1 MKKIKLLLAD
11 DNEYT
16 RTSIRQLLELDDAV
30 DIVDEACNG
39 LEVMEKVEALNPEIV
54 LMDVNMPIMDGI
66 ETTRE
71 LTIKYPQVAVVL
83 ISINDEIQNFR
94 QAMLAGAKEYLVKPL
109 SAEELNQAIHQVTEI
124 IREASDNQPAEDVP
138 LDLNRAKNHKIVT
151 VFGTKGGV
159 GKSVIC
165 TNLAVCA
172 AQKHRGKVG
181 MIDLDVQFGDLSI
194 MMNVNPRMTIAELM
208 QEGEKPTP
216 EILENYLYE
225 RNGVQLLSAPNKPE
239 LSEMVVA
246 RGVKEILNISRSI
259 FTYTFVDTPS
269 FVDEITLT
277 ALEEAD
283 IILLMISLDLPTIK
297 NVKKGIDILRTLQ
310 LLSRTRLI
318 LNRSSGIAGLEPRD
332 VERVLD
338 MKIKAEVPSD
348 GKLVVSSLNQGIPF
362 VKMNPKAAVSK
373 GIEAVFQVIENGRD
387 V

>member
-124 IREASDNQPAEDVP
+124 IREASDNQQVEVP
-138 LDLNRAKNHKIVT
+138 PSLNRAENHKIVT

-159 GKSVIC
+159 GKSVVC

-172 AQKHRGKVG
+172 AQKYRGKVG
-181 MIDLDVQFGDLSI
+181 LIDLDVQFGDLSI

-208 QEGEKPTP
+208 QEGEKPSP
-216 EILENYLYE
+216 DILENYLYE
-225 RNGVQLLSAPNKPE
+225 RNGVHLLSAPNNQNY
-239 LSEMVVA
+239 
-246 RGVKEILNISRSI
+246 LN
-259 FTYTFVDTPS
+259 
-269 FVDEITLT
+269 
-277 ALEEAD
+277 
-283 IILLMISLDLPTIK
+283 
-297 NVKKGIDILRTLQ
+297 
-310 LLSRTRLI
+310 
-318 LNRSSGIAGLEPRD
+318 
-332 VERVLD
+332 
-338 MKIKAEVPSD
+338 
-348 GKLVVSSLNQGIPF
+348 
-362 VKMNPKAAVSK
+362 
-373 GIEAVFQVIENGRD
+373 
-387 V
+387 

>member
-109 SAEELNQAIHQVTEI
+109 SAEELNQAIRQVTEI
-124 IREASDNQPAEDVP
+124 IREASDNQQVEVP
-138 LDLNRAKNHKIVT
+138 PSLNRAENHKIVT

-159 GKSVIC
+159 GKSVVC

-172 AQKHRGKVG
+172 AQKYRGKVG
-181 MIDLDVQFGDLSI
+181 LIDLDVQFGDLSI

-208 QEGEKPTP
+208 QEGEKPSP
-216 EILENYLYE
+216 DILENYLYE
-225 RNGVQLLSAPNKPE
+225 RNGVHLLSAPNKPE
-239 LSEMVVA
+239 LSELVVA
-246 RGVKEILNISRSI
+246 RGVKEILNISRSM

>member
-124 IREASDNQPAEDVP
+124 IREASDNQQVEVP
-138 LDLNRAKNHKIVT
+138 PSLNRAENHKIVT

-159 GKSVIC
+159 GKSVVC

-172 AQKHRGKVG
+172 AQKYRGKVG
-181 MIDLDVQFGDLSI
+181 LIDLDVQFGDLSI

-208 QEGEKPTP
+208 QEGEKTSPD
-216 EILENYLYE
+216 ILENYLYE
-225 RNGVQLLSAPNKPE
+225 RNGVHLLSAPNKPE
-239 LSEMVVA
+239 LSELVVA
-246 RGVKEILNISRSI
+246 RGVKEILNISRSM

>member
-11 DNEYT
+11 DNQYT
-16 RTSIRQLLELDDAV
+16 RTSIRQLLELDDAI
-30 DIVDEACNG
+30 DIVAEAADG
-39 LEVMEKVEALNPEIV
+39 AEVMEKIEALNPEIV
-54 LMDVNMPIMDGI
+54 LMDVNMPVMDGI

-71 LTIKYPQVAVVL
+71 LTLKYPQVTVIL
-83 ISINDEIQNFR
+83 ISINDEIQNFKR
-94 QAMLAGAKEYLVKPL
+94 AMLAGAKEYLVKPL
-109 SAEELNQAIHQVTEI
+109 SAEELNQAIHQVTDLK
-124 IREASDNQPAEDVP
+124 REASDNQQAEELLP
-138 LDLNRAKNHKIVT
+138 GLNRVENHKVVT

-172 AQKHRGKVG
+172 ARKYRGKVG
-181 MIDLDVQFGDLSI
+181 LIDLDVQFGDLSI

-208 QEGEKPTP
+208 QEGEKPSP
-216 EILENYLYE
+216 DILENYLYE

-239 LSEMVVA
+239 LSELVVP
-246 RGVKEILNISRSI
+246 RGVKEILNISRSM

-310 LLSRTRLI
+310 LLSRTHLI
-318 LNRSSGIAGLEPRD
+318 LNRSSGIAGIEPRD

-362 VKMNPKAAVSK
+362 MKINPRAAVSK
-373 GIEAVFQVIENGRD
+373 GIEDVFQVIENGRD
-387 V
+387 A

>member
-124 IREASDNQPAEDVP
+124 IREASDNQQVEVP
-138 LDLNRAKNHKIVT
+138 PSLNRAENHKIVT

-159 GKSVIC
+159 GKSVVC

-172 AQKHRGKVG
+172 AQKYRGKVG
-181 MIDLDVQFGDLSI
+181 LIDLDVQFGDLSI

-208 QEGEKPTP
+208 QEGEKPSP
-216 EILENYLYE
+216 DILENYLYE
-225 RNGVQLLSAPNKPE
+225 RNGVHLLSAPNKPE
-239 LSEMVVA
+239 LSELVVA